1 MYEIWFR
8 AGTNKNDIVKT
19 LKSIKTDNNKCKI
32 VLYVLNYVKY
42 YIGDVWKSQVFQK
55 SNETV
60 P

>member
-19 LKSIKTDNNKCKI
+19 LKSIKTDNNKCKT

-42 YIGDVWKSQVFQK
+42 YIGDVWKSQVF
-55 SNETV
+55 
-60 P
+60 